1 MRCSIIVS
9 VALVAAA
16 AAPAIAFPI
25 DISPRATGE
34 EGLWVRGL
42 ERRVKPHPGP
52 SVKPVGEK
60 PPGPPPS
67 KPIRSRSDDGL
78 LFERS
83 IQVRP
88 KPRRTRDV
96 EEFIEERSFEDEELF

>member
-1 MRCSIIVS
+1 M
-9 VALVAAA
+9 
-16 AAPAIAFPI
+16 
-25 DISPRATGE
+25 
-34 EGLWVRGL
+34 RGL

-83 IQVRP
+83 FVDEDLYAREMERRATTVKHPVKPASIQVRP